1 MEEILISLIK
11 IAVIFG
17 LVLTIVGGMS
27 IMERKIL
34 GWIQMRPG
42 PNRVGPWGILQPLA
56 DGVKFMWKEDI
67 VPSSVSRALFLLAPI
82 ISFVPALMTF
92 AVIPFGSS
100 FRDVTL
106 RVSALD
112 IGLLYV
118 LALTSLTVYGIVLAG
133 WSSNNKYS
141 LLGGLRSSSQMISY
155 ELALSLSIVGVLLQA
170 NTLDLTKIVESQAQ
184 FFLLGGIPVIP
195 KWNVFWF
202 QPIGFFVFWIASVA
216 ETNRTPFD
224 LPEADSELVAG
235 FFTEYSSIK
244 FLMFFLG
251 EYTALVTASS
261 IMVVL
266 YFGGWHGPYAHEY
279 PLLGVVY
286 FAGKLAVFLFL
297 FIWIRGTLPRF
308 RFDQLMNF
316 GWKFLLPVAI
326 FNIILSAT
334 IRVLFTL

>member
-1 MEEILISLIK
+1 MEEIVISLIK
-11 IAVIFG
+11 IAVIIG

-27 IMERKIL
+27 LMERKIL

-67 VPSSVSRALFLLAPI
+67 VPSSVSQALYLLAPI
-82 ISFVPALMTF
+82 LSFVPALMTF
-92 AVIPFGSS
+92 AVVPFGSTY
-100 FRDVTL
+100 RGVPL
-106 RVSALD
+106 RVTALD

-118 LALTSLTVYGIVLAG
+118 LALTSLTVYGVVLAG
-133 WSSNNKYS
+133 WSSNSKYS

-184 FFLLGGIPVIP
+184 FFMLGGFPVLP

-202 QPIGFFVFWIASVA
+202 QELGFLVFWIASVA

-251 EYTALVTASS
+251 EYSALVAASS

-286 FAGKLAVFLFL
+286 FAVKLGIFLFL

-308 RFDQLMNF
+308 RYDQLMNF
-316 GWKFLLPVAI
+316 GWKFLLPMAI
-326 FNIILSAT
+326 LNIILSAT
-334 IRVLFTL
+334 IRVFTM

>member
-67 VPSSVSRALFLLAPI
+67 IPSSVSRALFLLAPI

-100 FRDVTL
+100 FRGVTL